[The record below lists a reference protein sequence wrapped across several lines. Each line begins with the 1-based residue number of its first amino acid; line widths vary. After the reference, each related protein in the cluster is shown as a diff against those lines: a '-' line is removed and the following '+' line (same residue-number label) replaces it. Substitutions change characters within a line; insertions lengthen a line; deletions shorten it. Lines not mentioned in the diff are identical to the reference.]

1 MFCTECR
8 RECRTQVVDF
18 GIGAYDYGGAP
29 RYDSQIE
36 EVSDCCEA
44 EVVDDIAKLED

>member
-8 RECRTQVVDF
+8 RECGTRTVDY
-18 GIGAYDYGGAP
+18 GIGAYDYGGAS
-29 RYDSQIE
+29 RYDSQLV

-44 EVVDDIAKLED
+44 EVVDDLMKLED